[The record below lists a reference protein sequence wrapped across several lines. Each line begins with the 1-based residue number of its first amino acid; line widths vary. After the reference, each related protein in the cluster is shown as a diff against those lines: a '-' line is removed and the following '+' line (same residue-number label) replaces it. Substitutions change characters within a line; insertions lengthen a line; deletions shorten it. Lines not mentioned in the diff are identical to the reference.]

1 MPQQQNK
8 INYQK
13 ELEKVLDKEKER
25 IPTLL
30 LHSCCAPCSSYVLEY
45 LAQYFSITVFYYNP
59 NIYPEAEYEK
69 RVEEQ
74 QRLIREMNKKNR
86 IAPDETQ
93 KSENIQNTGACV
105 EALNTDDRQKRENVE
120 NDLLQLSNSGQ
131 DTGRYHEIRFL
142 AGHFDPQE
150 FYHAVKGLEKIPEG
164 GERCHACFRL
174 RLAEA
179 AKIAKDGDYDYVTT
193 TLTISPLK
201 NAEVLNAIGWEVADD
216 CGVTWL
222 PSDFKKKNGYRR
234 SVELSAEYGLY
245 RQDYC
250 GCVFSRQE
258 REAQRAA
265 SEKTPE

>member
-25 IPTLL
+25 VPTLL

-74 QRLIREMNKKNR
+74 QRLIREMNAKNQL
-86 IAPDETQ
+86 AL
-93 KSENIQNTGACV
+93 GAG
-105 EALNTDDRQKRENVE
+105 DRQEKKA
-120 NDLLQLSNSGQ
+120 SGQ
-131 DTGRYHEIRFL
+131 NIKEYHEIRFL

-150 FYHAVKGLEKIPEG
+150 FYHAVKGLEKIP
-164 GERCHACFRL
+164 
-174 RLAEA
+174 
-179 AKIAKDGDYDYVTT
+179 DYDYVTT

-201 NAEVLNAIGWEVADD
+201 NAEALNVIGQEAADA
-216 CGVTWL
+216 CGTTWL

-250 GCVFSRQE
+250 GCVFSKQE
-258 REAQRAA
+258 REA
-265 SEKTPE
+265 SK